1 MLNHTEVKLVKVGSL
16 NTAFRKNMNQKLALT
31 ISALY
36 HAVVHGNVA
45 FADDWQR
52 TDAVMLDAVLRPLFP
67 MTFSNKDKKYSFSGV
82 KAGEVQAL
90 LGVEFQKEEF
100 SAFAEKVLGFYSS
113 NEKQTKKKELSASDV
128 AGDLEKAA
136 KALVKKFLSNGVS
149 LDALKTAIVLAEK
162 GELK

>member
-16 NTAFRKNMNQKLALT
+16 NTAFRKNMNQKLSLT

-82 KAGEVQAL
+82 KAEEVQAHL
-90 LGVEFQKEEF
+90 NVEFQKEDF
-100 SAFAEKVLGFYSS
+100 TSFAGKVLKFYSA

-136 KALVKKFLSNGVS
+136 KALVRKFLSNGVS